1 MATAALFQNRTGLS
15 KNVMISTE
23 RVNLVYITL
32 PKGKCEE
39 NKKYSVKCICG
50 RLYNVTVHV
59 GKQKYLK
66 ERNSMCQF
74 VKKQTNGCYH
84 LSGTIYEN
92 VGVRIDEDVPY
103 VNVSWYCFWCKD
115 KISIFI
121 TKFF

>member
-1 MATAALFQNRTGLS
+1 MATASFLNRTVLS

-32 PKGKCEE
+32 TDSKFEE
-39 NKKYSVKCICG
+39 NKKYCVKCVCG

-74 VKKQTNGCYH
+74 VTKQKNGCYH
-84 LSGTIYEN
+84 LSGTIYED

-121 TKFF
+121 TRFF